1 MKKVLIALALVAGTV
16 SFANA
21 EEFAPEKGDFSLE
34 VQFSPFKSDGT
45 SFTTQGINGRY
56 FFSDKDALSFSLNI
70 GGRNV
75 KNVPDTDHDE
85 IFEKGYFGNFSI
97 DLGYQRHF
105 YQYKRIDLYAG
116 GKIGYGHNFAGST
129 VQTDKDNKIWKNS
142 FTYEGETHNTQNV
155 LRLYAT
161 TGIDFYVYKG
171 LYVGAELNLGFEDAF
186 AVKSTTKV
194 TVAGNEVETK
204 SKNGGHDFNGGFNV
218 DPRVRLGWTF

>member
-1 MKKVLIALALVAGTV
+1 MKKVLFAVALVAGTV

-34 VQFSPFKSDGT
+34 IQFSPFKSDGT

-75 KNVPDTDHDE
+75 KNVPDTDHDQT
-85 IFEKGYFGNFSI
+85 FDKGYYGNFSI

-116 GKIGYGHNFAGST
+116 GKIGYGHDFAGR
-129 VQTDKDNKIWKNS
+129 TDQVDDNNKTWRNYYDNDHMTS
-142 FTYEGETHNTQNV
+142 NV

-171 LYVGAELNLGFEDAF
+171 LYVGAELNLGFTDAF
-186 AVKSTTKV
+186 AVNTKTKV
-194 TVAGNEVETK
+194 TVNGNETEHK
-204 SKNGGHDFNGGFNV
+204 SKNGGHDFNGGFDV
-218 DPRVRLGWTF
+218 DPRIRLGWTF